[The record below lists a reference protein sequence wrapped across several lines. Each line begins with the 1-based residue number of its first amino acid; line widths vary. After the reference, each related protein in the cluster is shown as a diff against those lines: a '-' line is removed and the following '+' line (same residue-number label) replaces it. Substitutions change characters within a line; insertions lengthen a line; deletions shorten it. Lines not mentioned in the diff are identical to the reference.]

1 MPTAV
6 PTVSQTSITPSPAR
20 RITSVYMYLLEG
32 EREAALIDTG
42 VGMIDLK
49 KIVQSLTALPLLVLN
64 THGHFDHT
72 GGNTSFDRVYLHEAD
87 KEAYR
92 VHYKMQEQFPQYTFR
107 TPKGDILSMRDGD
120 SFDLGGRTLEVIH
133 TPGHTIGSVCVLDR
147 ERRWLFTG
155 DTCCKADVLLNLDY
169 CTTVEEYLGTIRKLQ
184 VLQQQYDVTW
194 PAHYAVPVEPSVLD
208 QFLEAGQM
216 LCEGKAR
223 GERID
228 TALGPCERLPFQDI
242 GIVYLPERVKANRVL
257 IGGIADVIRK
267 I

>member
-1 MPTAV
+1 M
-6 PTVSQTSITPSPAR
+6 
-20 RITSVYMYLLEG
+20 
-32 EREAALIDTG
+32 
-42 VGMIDLK
+42 
-49 KIVQSLTALPLLVLN
+49 
-64 THGHFDHT
+64 
-72 GGNTSFDRVYLHEAD
+72 
-87 KEAYR
+87 
-92 VHYKMQEQFPQYTFR
+92 
-107 TPKGDILSMRDGD
+107 
-120 SFDLGGRTLEVIH
+120 
-133 TPGHTIGSVCVLDR
+133 
-147 ERRWLFTG
+147 
-155 DTCCKADVLLNLDY
+155 LLNLDY